1 MSPTEVKIMTAMLIL
16 LTIVAALLWVATFGL
31 FGYWLKKTIFNGN
44 RTGNNAGPA
53 NREAAP

>member
-1 MSPTEVKIMTAMLIL
+1 MTAMLIL